1 MALNAALNSGG
12 GGETSATF
20 DRPGG
25 SSGDGFNLQD
35 KMGLNDN
42 RDKYKAIQVRTLTFI
57 YISAMLRRTLAY
69 DSHIGPQCST

>member
-1 MALNAALNSGG
+1 MALNNAALNSG

-35 KMGLNDN
+35 KMGLNGN
-42 RDKYKAIQVRTLTFI
+42 REKYKAIQVRTLTFI
-57 YISAMLRRTLAY
+57 YIPAMLRRTLAY
-69 DSHIGPQCST
+69 DSYIGP